1 MGISC
6 DCSNSDIF
14 NNELEV
20 DKEKKIN
27 KDFFLDY
34 TSDSIEN
41 IEKNKMNKINNDF
54 YFKNQSL
61 NPFNNSYL
69 FPSQNF
75 LNKNKNL
82 AIFNSNIFFDK
93 SKEINDIEG
102 NNLIKSDE
110 NKQINNLK
118 GTIKKFDNNFIKI
131 PEINHDNNKLEISR
145 KELIYSSTI
154 EFSLNKKKFKENEII
169 NDKILEE
176 KPEDEFSNIIFDYI
190 NKLRKEPK
198 KVAEDIENIKKYI
211 CIEENNEVIFK
222 KNKIKVNLNKG
233 IQIFDETINLLKD
246 LQPMNQLIYNKN
258 ISIEIPE
265 NEDIINDADYLNEK
279 VKELNKNGNYII
291 SFWKE
296 IIKDPEVAFLMM
308 VVDDNYI
315 KTGQKRKDLI
325 NPEIKY
331 IGINSGEVNNNF
343 VCYITL
349 SYNI

>member
-6 DCSNSDIF
+6 DCSNSNLF

-20 DKEKKIN
+20 DKEKKVN
-27 KDFFLDY
+27 KDFFIDY

-41 IEKNKMNKINNDF
+41 NENNKINYEF
-54 YFKNQSL
+54 VFKNKSRNSL
-61 NPFNNSYL
+61 DNLCFLS
-69 FPSQNF
+69 SQNF
-75 LNKNKNL
+75 SNNNKNL
-82 AIFNSNIFFDK
+82 SIFNLNKFLDK
-93 SKEINDIEG
+93 SKERNYIEENEHPENNDNQQNI
-102 NNLIKSDE
+102 
-110 NKQINNLK
+110 NLK
-118 GTIKKFDNNFIKI
+118 ESNKKFNDDFIKI
-131 PEINHDNNKLEISR
+131 PEINYDSNKLNISR
-145 KELIYSSTI
+145 KELIYSNII
-154 EFSLNKKKFKENEII
+154 EFSPTKKKLKGNEII
-169 NDKILEE
+169 NDKILED
-176 KPEDEFSNIIFDYI
+176 KPEDEYNKIIFNYI

-198 KVAEDIENIKKYI
+198 NVSKDIENIKKYI
-211 CIEENNEVIFK
+211 YIEENNEVIFK

-233 IQIFDETINLLKD
+233 IQIFDEAINSLKD
-246 LQPMNQLIYNKN
+246 LQPMEQLIYNKN

-265 NEDIINDADYLNEK
+265 KEEIINNEDYLNDK
-279 VKELNKNGNYII
+279 VNELNKNGNYII

-315 KTGQKRKDLI
+315 KSGQKRNDLI

>member
-27 KDFFLDY
+27 KDFFIDY

-41 IEKNKMNKINNDF
+41 MENKKINNEF
-54 YFKNQSL
+54 YFKNQTL
-61 NPFNNSYL
+61 NSFNNSYI
-69 FPSQNF
+69 FHSQNF
-75 LNKNKNL
+75 WNKNKNL
-82 AIFNSNIFFDK
+82 PIFDSNIFFDK

-102 NNLIKSDE
+102 NILIKSGE

-118 GTIKKFDNNFIKI
+118 GNIKKLNDDFIKI
-131 PEINHDNNKLEISR
+131 PEINHDTNKLEISR

-154 EFSLNKKKFKENEII
+154 EFTSNKKKFKENEII

-176 KPEDEFSNIIFDYI
+176 KPEDEYSKIIFDYI

-211 CIEENNEVIFK
+211 CIEENNEVTFN

-233 IQIFDETINLLKD
+233 IQIFDETINLLKN

-265 NEDIINDADYLNEK
+265 NEDIINDADYLNDK
-279 VKELNKNGNYII
+279 VKELNKNGKYII

-331 IGINSGEVNNNF
+331 IGINSGEVDNNF
-343 VCYITL
+343 ICFINNFL
-349 SYNI
+349 K

>member
-27 KDFFLDY
+27 KDFFIDY

-41 IEKNKMNKINNDF
+41 MENKKINNEF
-54 YFKNQSL
+54 YFKNQTL
-61 NPFNNSYL
+61 NSFNNSYI
-69 FPSQNF
+69 FHSQNF
-75 LNKNKNL
+75 WNKNKNL
-82 AIFNSNIFFDK
+82 PIFDSNIFFDK

-102 NNLIKSDE
+102 NILIKSGE

-118 GTIKKFDNNFIKI
+118 GNIKKLNDDFIKI
-131 PEINHDNNKLEISR
+131 PEINHDTNKLEISR

-154 EFSLNKKKFKENEII
+154 EFTSNKKKFKENEII

-176 KPEDEFSNIIFDYI
+176 KPEDEYSKIIFDYI

-211 CIEENNEVIFK
+211 CIEENNEVTFN

-233 IQIFDETINLLKD
+233 IQIFDETINLLKN

-265 NEDIINDADYLNEK
+265 NEDIINDADYLNDK
-279 VKELNKNGNYII
+279 VKELNKNGKYII

-331 IGINSGEVNNNF
+331 IGINSGEVDNNF
-343 VCYITL
+343 ICFITL

>member
-6 DCSNSDIF
+6 DCSNSNLF

-20 DKEKKIN
+20 DKEKKVN
-27 KDFFLDY
+27 KDFFIDY

-41 IEKNKMNKINNDF
+41 NENNKINYEF
-54 YFKNQSL
+54 VFKNKSRNSL
-61 NPFNNSYL
+61 DNLCFLS
-69 FPSQNF
+69 SQNF
-75 LNKNKNL
+75 ANNNKNL
-82 AIFNSNIFFDK
+82 SIFNLSKFLDK
-93 SKEINDIEG
+93 SKEMNYIE
-102 NNLIKSDE
+102 E
-110 NKQINNLK
+110 NKHPENNDNQQNINLK
-118 GTIKKFDNNFIKI
+118 ESNKKFNDDFIKI
-131 PEINHDNNKLEISR
+131 PEINYDSNKLNISR
-145 KELIYSSTI
+145 KELIYSNII
-154 EFSLNKKKFKENEII
+154 EFSPTKKKLKGNEII
-169 NDKILEE
+169 NDKILED
-176 KPEDEFSNIIFDYI
+176 KPEDEYNKIIFNYI

-198 KVAEDIENIKKYI
+198 NVSKDIENIKKYI
-211 CIEENNEVIFK
+211 YIEENNEVIFK

-233 IQIFDETINLLKD
+233 IQIFDEAINSLKD
-246 LQPMNQLIYNKN
+246 LQPMEQLIYNKN

-265 NEDIINDADYLNEK
+265 KEEIINNEDYLNDK
-279 VKELNKNGNYII
+279 VNELNKNGNYII

-315 KTGQKRKDLI
+315 KSGQKRNDLI

>member
-6 DCSNSDIF
+6 DCSNSNLF

-20 DKEKKIN
+20 DKEKKVN
-27 KDFFLDY
+27 KDFFIDY

-41 IEKNKMNKINNDF
+41 NENNKINYEF
-54 YFKNQSL
+54 VFKNKSRNSL
-61 NPFNNSYL
+61 DNLCFLS
-69 FPSQNF
+69 SQNF
-75 LNKNKNL
+75 SNNNKNL
-82 AIFNSNIFFDK
+82 SIFNLSKFLDK
-93 SKEINDIEG
+93 SKEMNYIE
-102 NNLIKSDE
+102 E
-110 NKQINNLK
+110 NKHPENNDNQQNINLK
-118 GTIKKFDNNFIKI
+118 ESNKKFNDDFIKI
-131 PEINHDNNKLEISR
+131 PEINYDSNKLNISR
-145 KELIYSSTI
+145 KELIYSNII
-154 EFSLNKKKFKENEII
+154 EFSPTKKKLKENEII
-169 NDKILEE
+169 NDKILED
-176 KPEDEFSNIIFDYI
+176 KPEDEYNKIIFNYI

-198 KVAEDIENIKKYI
+198 NVSKDIENNKKYI
-211 CIEENNEVIFK
+211 YIDENNEVIFK

-233 IQIFDETINLLKD
+233 IQIFDEAINSLKD
-246 LQPMNQLIYNKN
+246 LQPMEQLIYNKN

-265 NEDIINDADYLNEK
+265 KEEIINNEDYLNDK
-279 VKELNKNGNYII
+279 VNELNKNGNYII

-315 KTGQKRKDLI
+315 KSGQKRNDLI

>member
-6 DCSNSDIF
+6 DCSNSNLF

-20 DKEKKIN
+20 DKEKKVN
-27 KDFFLDY
+27 KDFFIDY

-41 IEKNKMNKINNDF
+41 NENNKINYEF
-54 YFKNQSL
+54 VFKNKSRNSL
-61 NPFNNSYL
+61 DNLCFLS
-69 FPSQNF
+69 SQNF
-75 LNKNKNL
+75 SNNNKNL
-82 AIFNSNIFFDK
+82 SIFNLSKFLDK
-93 SKEINDIEG
+93 SKEMNYIE
-102 NNLIKSDE
+102 E
-110 NKQINNLK
+110 NKHPENNDNQQNINLK
-118 GTIKKFDNNFIKI
+118 ESNKKFNDDFIKI
-131 PEINHDNNKLEISR
+131 PEINYDSNKLNISR
-145 KELIYSSTI
+145 KELIYSNII
-154 EFSLNKKKFKENEII
+154 EFSPTKKKLKGNEII
-169 NDKILEE
+169 NDKILED
-176 KPEDEFSNIIFDYI
+176 KPEDEYNKIIFNYI

-198 KVAEDIENIKKYI
+198 NVSKDIENNKKYI
-211 CIEENNEVIFK
+211 YIEENNEVIFK

-233 IQIFDETINLLKD
+233 IQIFDEAINSLKD
-246 LQPMNQLIYNKN
+246 LQPMEQLIYNKN

-265 NEDIINDADYLNEK
+265 KEEIINNEDYLNDK
-279 VKELNKNGNYII
+279 VNELNKNGNYII

-315 KTGQKRKDLI
+315 KSGQKRNDLI

-331 IGINSGEVNNNF
+331 IGINSGVVNNNF

>member
-27 KDFFLDY
+27 KDFFIDY

-41 IEKNKMNKINNDF
+41 MENKKINNEF
-54 YFKNQSL
+54 YFKNQTL
-61 NPFNNSYL
+61 NSFNNSYI
-69 FPSQNF
+69 FHSQNF
-75 LNKNKNL
+75 WNKNKNL
-82 AIFNSNIFFDK
+82 PIFDSNIFFDK

-102 NNLIKSDE
+102 NILIKSGE

-118 GTIKKFDNNFIKI
+118 GNIKKLNDDFIKI
-131 PEINHDNNKLEISR
+131 PEINHDTNKLEISR

-154 EFSLNKKKFKENEII
+154 EFTSNKKKFKENEII

-176 KPEDEFSNIIFDYI
+176 KPEDEYSKIIFDYI

-211 CIEENNEVIFK
+211 CIEENNEVTFN

-233 IQIFDETINLLKD
+233 IQIFDETINLLKN

-265 NEDIINDADYLNEK
+265 NEDIINDADYLNDK
-279 VKELNKNGNYII
+279 VKELNKNGKYII

>member
-27 KDFFLDY
+27 KDFFIDY

-41 IEKNKMNKINNDF
+41 MENKKINNEF
-54 YFKNQSL
+54 YFKNQTL
-61 NPFNNSYL
+61 NSFNNSYI
-69 FPSQNF
+69 FHSQNF
-75 LNKNKNL
+75 WNKNKNL
-82 AIFNSNIFFDK
+82 PIFDSNIFFDK

-102 NNLIKSDE
+102 NILIKSGE

-118 GTIKKFDNNFIKI
+118 GNIKKLNDDFIKI
-131 PEINHDNNKLEISR
+131 PEINHDTNKLEISR

-154 EFSLNKKKFKENEII
+154 EFTSNKKKFKENEII

-176 KPEDEFSNIIFDYI
+176 KPEDEYSKIIFDYI

-211 CIEENNEVIFK
+211 CIEENNEVTFN
-222 KNKIKVNLNKG
+222 KNKTKVNLNKG
-233 IQIFDETINLLKD
+233 IQIFDETINLLKN

-265 NEDIINDADYLNEK
+265 NEDIINDADYLNDK
-279 VKELNKNGNYII
+279 VKELNKNGKYII

-331 IGINSGEVNNNF
+331 IGINSGEVDNNF
-343 VCYITL
+343 ICFITL

>member
-27 KDFFLDY
+27 KDFFIDY

-41 IEKNKMNKINNDF
+41 MENKKINNEF
-54 YFKNQSL
+54 YFKNQTL
-61 NPFNNSYL
+61 NSFNNSYI
-69 FPSQNF
+69 FHSQNF
-75 LNKNKNL
+75 WNKNKNL
-82 AIFNSNIFFDK
+82 PIFDSNIFFDK

-102 NNLIKSDE
+102 NILIKSGE

-118 GTIKKFDNNFIKI
+118 GNIKKLNDDFIKI
-131 PEINHDNNKLEISR
+131 PEINHDTNKLEISR

-154 EFSLNKKKFKENEII
+154 EFTSNKKKFKENEII
-169 NDKILEE
+169 NDKIIDE
-176 KPEDEFSNIIFDYI
+176 KPEDEYSKIIFDYI

-211 CIEENNEVIFK
+211 CIEENNEVTFN

-233 IQIFDETINLLKD
+233 IQIFDETINLLKN

-265 NEDIINDADYLNEK
+265 NEDIINDADYLNDK
-279 VKELNKNGNYII
+279 VNELNKNNKYII

-331 IGINSGEVNNNF
+331 IGINSGGVDNNF
-343 VCYITL
+343 ICFITL

>member
-6 DCSNSDIF
+6 DCSKSDIF

-27 KDFFLDY
+27 KDFFIDY

-41 IEKNKMNKINNDF
+41 MENKKINNEF
-54 YFKNQSL
+54 YFKNQTL
-61 NPFNNSYL
+61 NSFNNSYI
-69 FPSQNF
+69 FHSQNF
-75 LNKNKNL
+75 WNKNKNL
-82 AIFNSNIFFDK
+82 PIFDSNIFFDK

-102 NNLIKSDE
+102 NILIKSGE

-118 GTIKKFDNNFIKI
+118 GNIKKLNDDFIKI
-131 PEINHDNNKLEISR
+131 PEINHDTNKLEISR

-154 EFSLNKKKFKENEII
+154 EFTSNKKKFKENEII

-176 KPEDEFSNIIFDYI
+176 KPEDEYSKIIFDYI

-211 CIEENNEVIFK
+211 CIEENNEVTFN

-233 IQIFDETINLLKD
+233 IQIFDETINLLKN
-246 LQPMNQLIYNKN
+246 LQPMNQFIYNKN

-265 NEDIINDADYLNEK
+265 NEDIINDADYLNDK
-279 VKELNKNGNYII
+279 VKELNKNGKYII

-331 IGINSGEVNNNF
+331 IGINSGEVDNNF
-343 VCYITL
+343 ICFITL